1 MVIIVTYKKDTREV
15 ISVCPIEIISD
26 EDVELEEQD
35 GITANGYDYII
46 YNGTEPLFEDM
57 DGKMHLRTDKLLLL
71 ADYLENE
78 DGE

>member
-46 YNGTEPLFEDM
+46 YNGTEPLFEDI
-57 DGKMHLRTDKLLLL
+57 DGKMHLRTDELLLL

>member
-46 YNGTEPLFEDM
+46 YNGTEPLFEDI